1 MNFKVRKRVFF
12 EVSLYQLLAKFQT
25 VPTLRCEVLDEL
37 PKQFN
42 AQSDVVYTRSHSWL
56 NKPHD
61 VVNTATFL
69 QACVCGQCEQVNR
82 PLAEQIIINC
92 HFYHSWYVVATL
104 TCEFCVEKI
113 PKPFTHLLYPNL
125 VQLIHNKQSG
135 NGSGSN
141 TQP

>member
-61 VVNTATFL
+61 VVNTATFFTSMRVWSMRAS
-69 QACVCGQCEQVNR
+69 Q
-82 PLAEQIIINC
+82 
-92 HFYHSWYVVATL
+92 S
-104 TCEFCVEKI
+104 
-113 PKPFTHLLYPNL
+113 PF
-125 VQLIHNKQSG
+125 G
-135 NGSGSN
+135 
-141 TQP
+141 